1 MFKSDVLAQLKHQLT
16 NSSQT
21 VQRHRNINIA
31 YSHSQCKYY
40 KQSYAQVVCCLQ
52 TTNVD
57 LSSSITRL
65 VLIHMLLQFA
75 YPILIWQTFIVQMQF
90 LLSYDVLNCLTCV
103 FLQSLSSHIVNKSK
117 TNGCQKAIV
126 RENIVH
132 SYAL

>member
-1 MFKSDVLAQLKHQLT
+1 MFSRNLNINSPTVLKLFKDI
-16 NSSQT
+16 
-21 VQRHRNINIA
+21 HRNINIA

-75 YPILIWQTFIVQMQF
+75 YPILIWQTFMLAAGF
-90 LLSYDVLNCLTCV
+90 YCSNAVLT
-103 FLQSLSSHIVNKSK
+103 IM
-117 TNGCQKAIV
+117 
-126 RENIVH
+126 
-132 SYAL
+132 